1 MSSLGGRSLYF
12 FEIGNDKII
21 NLNKVEVFER
31 IRDIKFYKG
40 KLYLFLEDTA
50 TIAIIEIN

>member
-1 MSSLGGRSLYF
+1 MSSLGARSLYF

-21 NLNKVEVFER
+21 NLDKVEIFER

-40 KLYLFLEDTA
+40 NLYLFLEDTA